1 MDRPSGR
8 VLLELS
14 YRGRMDRRGLLGLG
28 AGAAASVLAG
38 CATSRTPAASTSASP
53 AATTSA
59 SSPAGAG
66 TLTPAPTP
74 GLPSLAAPTGLVKD
88 PLPVGKF
95 NTVPEAGK
103 AFAMTVDDGENGTVL
118 KGYCDLAAA
127 TGMRL
132 TFFANGN
139 SPGWREQADVV
150 RPLVASGQAFIG
162 NHTWSHPYLTKISDA
177 EIETEIR
184 RNEEFLYATFGVT
197 GRPFCRPP
205 FGAYDARVTK
215 VLARLG
221 YPSIVMWSGSIGD
234 SSRVTPEFI
243 IDMAKQ
249 YFTPGKIVL
258 GHADF
263 EPVLSVMDQ
272 FPTLIADR
280 GLTSV
285 HLGDVYDVGDAPS
298 KQPG

>member
-1 MDRPSGR
+1 MH
-8 VLLELS
+8 
-14 YRGRMDRRGLLGLG
+14 RRGLLGLG

-38 CATSRTPAASTSASP
+38 CAVNRTQTASTPLSTP
-53 AATTSA
+53 IGTPTPTAT
-59 SSPAGAG
+59 P
-66 TLTPAPTP
+66 TPTPSAPTLGP
-74 GLPSLAAPTGLVKD
+74 PTGLAKL

-95 NTVPEAGK
+95 NTIPETGK
-103 AFAMTVDDGENGTVL
+103 LFAMTVDDGENGKVL

-132 TFFANGN
+132 TFFANG
-139 SPGWREQADVV
+139 SSSGWRQQADAV
-150 RPLVASGQAFIG
+150 RPLVESGQVFIG

-221 YPSIVMWSGSIGD
+221 YPSIAMWSGSIGD
-234 SSRVTPEFI
+234 STPVTPEFI
-243 IDMAKQ
+243 IGMAKQ

-263 EPVLSVMDQ
+263 ENVLSVIDQ
-272 FPTLIADR
+272 FATLIAER
-280 GLTSV
+280 GLQPV
-285 HLGDVYDVGDAPS
+285 HLGDVYDVGDAAT
-298 KQPG
+298 KR